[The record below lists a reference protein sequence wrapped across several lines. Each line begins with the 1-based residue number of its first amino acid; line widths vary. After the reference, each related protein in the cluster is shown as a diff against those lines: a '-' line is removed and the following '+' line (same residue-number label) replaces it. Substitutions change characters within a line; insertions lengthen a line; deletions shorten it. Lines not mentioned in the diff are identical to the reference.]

1 VHEVKFDGWRIQVH
15 ALDGAVRILTRN
27 GLDWTKKF
35 PALAKQARG
44 LDDCIIDGELC
55 AIAADGLPDFAALQ
69 AAMKS
74 DRTDDLVYFAFDAM
88 FIRGEDL
95 RQLSLLDRKARLRA
109 LLEEDGNPPL
119 IKFVTHLEVDG
130 KDVIKAAC
138 EMNLEG
144 IISKRISAPYLSGRM
159 GAWTKAK
166 CRAGQHAVVG
176 GWTVSDKGFSGLL
189 LGIWRGKELIP
200 IGRVGT
206 GFPERLLLW
215 LKPRLREL
223 ETDVSPFSAPIPRK
237 LRRKLHYIKPELV
250 AEVEFASWTSDRVL
264 RQASLK
270 SIHERTDRKLRP
282 DWINLPEGGPS

>member
-1 VHEVKFDGWRIQVH
+1 
-15 ALDGAVRILTRN
+15 LDGAARILTRS

-44 LDDCIIDGELC
+44 LDNCIIDGELC

-69 AAMKS
+69 AAIKS
-74 DRTDDLVYFAFDAM
+74 DQTVDLVYFTFDAM

-119 IKFVTHLEVDG
+119 IKLVTHLEVDG

-138 EMNLEG
+138 EMKLEG
-144 IISKRISAPYLSGRM
+144 IISKRISAPYLSGRK
-159 GAWTKAK
+159 GVWTKAK

-176 GWTVSDKGFSGLL
+176 GWTVSDKGFSDLL
-189 LGIWRGKELIP
+189 LGIRDGKRLVP

-206 GFPERLLLW
+206 GFPDKLLRW

-223 ETDVSPFSAPIPRK
+223 ETNAAPFSAPIPKKPGRK
-237 LRRKLHYIKPELV
+237 IHYIKPELIV
-250 AEVEFASWTSDRVL
+250 EVEFTSWTGDRVL

-270 SIHERTDRKLRP
+270 SVHERTDRKLRL
-282 DWINLPEGGPS
+282 DWINLPERDALWASSSSRGNGWRSR